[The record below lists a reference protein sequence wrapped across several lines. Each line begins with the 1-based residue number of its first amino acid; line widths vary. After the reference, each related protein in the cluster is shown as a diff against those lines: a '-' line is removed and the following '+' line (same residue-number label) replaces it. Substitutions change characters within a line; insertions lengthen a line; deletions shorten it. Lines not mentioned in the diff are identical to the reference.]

1 MHVRVA
7 AFAAARELIGAA
19 ASQLELPPGARV
31 RDAWATLEQR
41 YPALAAHARS
51 MRVARNG
58 RLAVG
63 DEMLEDGDE
72 IAVLPPVG
80 GG

>member
-1 MHVRVA
+1 MHVRVV
-7 AFAAARELIGAA
+7 AFAAARELIGAPI
-19 ASQLELPPGARV
+19 SQLELAAGARV
-31 RDAWATLEQR
+31 RDAWAGLER
-41 YPALAAHARS
+41 LHPALAQHAAS

-58 RLAVG
+58 HVAND
-63 DEMLEDGDE
+63 DETLEEGDE